1 MPYQL
6 EKGPYFAVTES
17 MLDFG
22 GSQRDRLE
30 LLKLMIRG
38 TDPNQLPSLNSQS
51 LNAGPMSDA
60 AARFEHMNRHWFGR
74 TQAKPGDPWEKQ
86 APFDANYPKATGY
99 WRQWYG
105 DAEGIVAET
114 FIRAVEVSLGIDH
127 VDPNTTDLDSL
138 VPTRCWPIEVFWR
151 CPAPWLEGWVTWRH
165 EAAGASRPPGTGIG
179 DRLRQVLVGLADRF
193 GSDSGPAH
201 SCGHVT
207 VHLHTPS
214 HCGSV
219 LLLSPIRPRPF
230 NAIADYRDNPVSSAM
245 DRGMWVIAH
254 TQQIQHKFY
263 GVTEPSPPGQF
274 SLPMFGPFVESTGK
288 IVTVQPNEPDGGV
301 LANGRPYTP

>member
-1 MPYQL
+1 MPGGMPYQL

-22 GSQRDRLE
+22 GSQADRLA
-30 LLKLMIRG
+30 LLRLMIRG
-38 TDPNQLPSLNSQS
+38 TDPNQLPSLNSSS
-51 LNAGPMSDA
+51 LNKGPMSDA

-74 TQAKPGDPWEKQ
+74 TQANPGDPWEKQ
-86 APFDANYPKATGY
+86 DPFDENAPKATGY
-99 WRQWYG
+99 WRQWHG
-105 DAEGIVAET
+105 DAEGIVAQT

-127 VDPNTTDLDSL
+127 VDPSTTDLASL

-165 EAAGASRPPGTGIG
+165 EPKQSSRPEGAGFG
-179 DRLRQVLVGLADRF
+179 DRIRQVLIRLAGGD
-193 GSDSGPAH
+193 DSAH
-201 SCGHVT
+201 DCGHVT

-219 LLLSPIRPRPF
+219 LLLSPKRPAPF
-230 NAIADYRDNPVSSAM
+230 NQILDYTDDPVSSNM

-254 TQQIQHKFY
+254 EHQIQHDFY
-263 GVTEPSPPGQF
+263 GVTEPSPPGGFQ
-274 SLPMFGPFVESTGK
+274 LPMFGPFVESVGP

-301 LANGRPYTP
+301 LADGRPYTP

>member
-1 MPYQL
+1 MSGGMPYQL

-22 GSQRDRLE
+22 GNQSARLE

-38 TDPNQLPSLNSQS
+38 TDPNQLPSLNSRS
-51 LNAGPMSDA
+51 LNRGPMSDA

-74 TQAKPGDPWEKQ
+74 TRAKPGDPWVKQ
-86 APFDANYPKATGY
+86 APFNKQYPVATGY

-105 DAEGIVAET
+105 DAEGIVSQT
-114 FIRAVEVSLGIDH
+114 FIRAVEASLGIDH
-127 VDPNTTDLDSL
+127 VDPSKTDVESL

-165 EAAGASRPPGTGIG
+165 EAHQRTPPQGSGIG
-179 DRLRQVLVGLADRF
+179 DRVRQVLLRLA
-193 GSDSGPAH
+193 GGYDSGH
-201 SCGHVT
+201 DCGHVT

-219 LLLSPIRPRPF
+219 LLLSPKRPSPH
-230 NAIADYRDNPVSSAM
+230 NQVPEYKDNPVSSNT

-254 TQQIQHKFY
+254 EHQIQHNFY
-263 GVTEPSPPGQF
+263 GVTEPSGPGEF
-274 SLPMFGPFVESTGK
+274 TLPMFGPFVESVGD